1 MTWFDKLQKAQELY
15 NDYIDNCNKL
25 QSLYD
30 ENAIMESYDEETYY
44 SQICQEPS
52 VVETRELE
60 SSILNE
66 KDTVQTYLQQ
76 ETDKEQSIL
85 EQFKQDPGRTVLFIN
100 SFITSFLAT
109 SRFGVVVA
117 GGLVVVLLFL
127 LNCCSGMSTATE
139 VASKQHLYNIAF
151 YTLIICFIIG
161 YLFWPVIQNKQRYQ
175 QEVNQQKKI
184 DALKNNLDTA
194 IQQWDDTYNKH
205 ALTFQNAREIAKL
218 DWSKQSLELSLRIKN
233 TNIALNNSYNKLRQ
247 YTDQD
252 PQLPKEADWCL
263 LPCIIDYTQR
273 GYTDSLKEAL
283 MLCHNDAQHAELMQ
297 GLYQQYQAIVETR
310 DALVGKFDQLNAE
323 IAALYQVAC
332 SQLAQLQ
339 ENGMKLD
346 TINESVLEG
355 NERLS
360 KINQSIKGLG
370 KTITAVGAAQT
381 AAYVAAQKDF
391 GDFSKKY
398 DYIHRR
404 GLSSYGN

>member
-1 MTWFDKLQKAQELY
+1 
-15 NDYIDNCNKL
+15 
-25 QSLYD
+25 
-30 ENAIMESYDEETYY
+30 
-44 SQICQEPS
+44 
-52 VVETRELE
+52 
-60 SSILNE
+60 
-66 KDTVQTYLQQ
+66 
-76 ETDKEQSIL
+76 
-85 EQFKQDPGRTVLFIN
+85 
-100 SFITSFLAT
+100 
-109 SRFGVVVA
+109 
-117 GGLVVVLLFL
+117 
-127 LNCCSGMSTATE
+127 
-139 VASKQHLYNIAF
+139 
-151 YTLIICFIIG
+151 
-161 YLFWPVIQNKQRYQ
+161 
-175 QEVNQQKKI
+175 
-184 DALKNNLDTA
+184 
-194 IQQWDDTYNKH
+194 
-205 ALTFQNAREIAKL
+205 
-218 DWSKQSLELSLRIKN
+218 
-233 TNIALNNSYNKLRQ
+233 
-247 YTDQD
+247 
-252 PQLPKEADWCL
+252 
-263 LPCIIDYTQR
+263 
-273 GYTDSLKEAL
+273 

-332 SQLAQLQ
+332 SQLVQLQ